1 MRRNVMIQLNKAGIV
16 FLVFFCFI
24 DTQMS
29 VIHLV
34 STQSFPTKRHLGQKY
49 SRMEQIEFVEDSL

>member
-1 MRRNVMIQLNKAGIV
+1 MIQLNKAGIV

-49 SRMEQIEFVEDSL
+49 SRMEQVEFVEDSL